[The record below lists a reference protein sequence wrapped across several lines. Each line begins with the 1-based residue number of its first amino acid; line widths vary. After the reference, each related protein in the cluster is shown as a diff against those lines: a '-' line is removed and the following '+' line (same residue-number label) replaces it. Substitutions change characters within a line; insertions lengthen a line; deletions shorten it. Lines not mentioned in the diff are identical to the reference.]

1 MNQPIEFNTDRLRLR
16 QWRSSDRK
24 PFAELNADP
33 RVMEFFPSTLSP
45 EASHAAVDRWQ
56 AQIAE
61 RGWGLWAV
69 EIRETREFIG
79 FVGLQEPQAPLP
91 FAPCVEVGW
100 RLAYAYW
107 GHGYATEAARAALR
121 VGFEQ
126 LRLEE
131 IVSFTAV
138 INRRSRAVMERLGM
152 REDNTTFLHPNVPEG
167 SPLREHCLYRFTRE
181 EWERHQS
188 SQFQ

>member
-56 AQIAE
+56 SQIAE

-69 EIRETREFIG
+69 EIRETNEFIG
-79 FVGLQEPQAPLP
+79 FVGLQVPQAPLP

-100 RLAYAYW
+100 RLAHAYW
-107 GHGYATEAARAALR
+107 GQGYATEAASAVLR

-152 REDNTTFLHPNVPEG
+152 REDSTTFLHPNVPEG
-167 SPLREHCLYRFTRE
+167 SPLREHCLYRLSRE
-181 EWERHQS
+181 EWMRHQS